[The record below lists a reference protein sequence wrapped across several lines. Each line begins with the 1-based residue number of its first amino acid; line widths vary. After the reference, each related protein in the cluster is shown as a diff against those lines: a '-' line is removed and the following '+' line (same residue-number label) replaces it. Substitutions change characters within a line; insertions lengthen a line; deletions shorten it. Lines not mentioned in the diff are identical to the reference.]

1 MEIVNEDR
9 FTEEVFRRFE
19 AQEDEAEAALA
30 ECDICNIRYHPSDI
44 EELDGK
50 HICWDCVHDYLN
62 NQFGRFGDDF
72 LAWSVERYLGSQ
84 ALADDQDMFYNRWLA
99 GLEKTDRARILK
111 EAYEQEKARDGS
123 GYYPDDEMDFC
134 TQAEYWQDFVRK
146 KIMEE
151 PQYPQAV

>member
-1 MEIVNEDR
+1 MEIVDET
-9 FTEEVFRRFE
+9 FVEEALRRFD
-19 AQEDEAEAALA
+19 ARKDEADAALLQ
-30 ECDICNIRYHPSDI
+30 CDLCGYRYDPSDI

-50 HICWDCVHDYLN
+50 HICWDCVHGYLN
-62 NQFGRFGDDF
+62 KQFGRFGDAF
-72 LAWSVERYLGSQ
+72 LARSVERYLGSQ

-134 TQAEYWQDFVRK
+134 TQAEYWHDFVRE
-146 KIMEE
+146 KIVEE
-151 PQYPQAV
+151 SQYPQAV